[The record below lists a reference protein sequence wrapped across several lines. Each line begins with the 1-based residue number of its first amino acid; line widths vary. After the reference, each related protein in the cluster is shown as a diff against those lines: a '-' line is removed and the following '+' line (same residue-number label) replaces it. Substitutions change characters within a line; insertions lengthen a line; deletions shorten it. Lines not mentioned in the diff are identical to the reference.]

1 MNPTRHTR
9 KTIHPRSQFSL
20 AIAAGLLVTLGL
32 AAPAAAQISL
42 QESCPNARDYAMRPP
57 GICEVDE
64 SRRVR
69 VQAVYFR
76 TDDKNAFI
84 SEANGVRLASSTK
97 LLRSEDFS
105 GKLAQLVARGKAE
118 INSRRTSTL
127 LMAESAAL
135 DRGPQALNQN
145 ANYFDRANYFDVAT
159 RWLPIARA
167 RALDRH
173 TTFAVFRRKDE
184 DFYRV
189 GLVSWF
195 VEIGPN
201 GGGWMTVDLD
211 AGLFLRPGET
221 QIIKFLS
228 DFERER
234 TGEARTH
241 LALTLVPVEG
251 NDVEPRARATAAQD
265 DSGSLR

>member
-1 MNPTRHTR
+1 MYAHIPQQN
-9 KTIHPRSQFSL
+9 TIRTARRFSL
-20 AIAAGLLVTLGL
+20 AAALFATLAL
-32 AAPAAAQISL
+32 APQAAAQISL
-42 QESCPNARDYAMRPP
+42 QQSCPNARDYAMRPP
-57 GICEVDE
+57 GICEE
-64 SRRVR
+64 GEARRVR

-84 SEANGVRLASSTK
+84 SEANGVGLAPSTR

-118 INSRRTSTL
+118 INSRRTGTL
-127 LMAESAAL
+127 LLAEAAAL

-145 ANYFDRANYFDVAT
+145 ASYVDKANSFDVQT
-159 RWLPIARA
+159 RWLPVPRA
-167 RALDRH
+167 RAMDRH

-195 VEIGPN
+195 VETRPD

-211 AGLFLRPGET
+211 AGVFLRPGET
-221 QIIKFLS
+221 QIFKFLS
-228 DFERER
+228 DFELER
-234 TGEARTH
+234 TGDARSY
-241 LALTLVPVEG
+241 LALTLISVDEKQQTAPVTG
-251 NDVEPRARATAAQD
+251 
-265 DSGSLR
+265 GM

>member
-1 MNPTRHTR
+1 MYTNTPKRNAFHSTS
-9 KTIHPRSQFSL
+9 KLFLNIV
-20 AIAAGLLVTLGL
+20 AGLLVSLGL
-32 AAPAAAQISL
+32 TGQAAAQLPL
-42 QESCPNARDYAMRPP
+42 QQSCPNARDYAMRPP
-57 GICEVDE
+57 GICEEGE

-84 SEANGVRLASSTK
+84 SEANGVGLAPSTR

-118 INSRRTSTL
+118 INSRRTGTL
-127 LMAESAAL
+127 LLAEAAAL

-145 ANYFDRANYFDVAT
+145 ANYVDKANSFDVQT
-159 RWLPIARA
+159 RWLPVPRA
-167 RALDRH
+167 RAMDRH

-195 VEIGPN
+195 VEIRPD

-211 AGLFLRPGET
+211 AGVFLRPGET
-221 QIIKFLS
+221 QIFKFVS
-228 DFERER
+228 DFELER
-234 TGEARTH
+234 TGDARNY
-241 LALTLVPVEG
+241 LALTLISVDEK
-251 NDVEPRARATAAQD
+251 EQAARGTTTE
-265 DSGSLR
+265 R